1 MNWRDI
7 MKNLQLVKSENFGTV
22 QCDFWQDEEGNVLMT
37 REQIGRALGYSEP
50 RKAIQKIHERNKDR
64 LDKFSVVTKLTTTDG
79 KSYETYLYTPKG
91 IYEICRFS
99 RQPKADI
106 FMDWVWDV
114 VESIRRH
121 GAYMT
126 PEKIEEV
133 LMNPDTIIQLAT
145 ALKEEQQRRLQA
157 ERQIEEQKPK
167 VLFAEA
173 WEVSEQSILVGE
185 MAKLLVRNGLGD
197 MGQNRFFKWLRANG
211 YLHKTGEQ
219 YNLPTQ
225 KSIELG
231 IIEVKTRTIT
241 NTNGSVM
248 VTKTPKITVK
258 GQMYFLDK
266 FKEIMN
272 TEKVV

>member
-1 MNWRDI
+1 
-7 MKNLQLVKSENFGTV
+7 MKNLQLIKSKNFGTV
-22 QCDFWQDEEGNVLMT
+22 QCDFWRDNQGNILMT
-37 REQIGRALGYSEP
+37 REQIGRSLEYAYPSESI
-50 RKAIQKIHERNKDR
+50 AKIHERNKDR
-64 LDKFSVVTKLTTTDG
+64 LNKFSGLVKLTTPTG
-79 KSYETYLYTPKG
+79 GTQETYVYTTKG

-99 RQPKADI
+99 RQPKADM

-126 PEKIEEV
+126 PQKIEEV
-133 LMNPDTIIQLAT
+133 LMNPDTIIELAT
-145 ALKEEQQRRLQA
+145 RLKEEQQKRLAA

-173 WEVSEQSILVGE
+173 WEVSEHSILVGE
-185 MAKLLVRNGLGD
+185 MAKLLVRNGLQD
-197 MGQNRFFKWLRANG
+197 MGQNRFFKWLRDNG
-211 YLHKTGEQ
+211 YLHKNGEQ

-225 KSIELG
+225 KSIELELF
-231 IIEVKTRTIT
+231 EVKTRTIT

-258 GQMYFLDK
+258 GQMYFLNK
-266 FKEIMN
+266 FKEK
-272 TEKVV
+272 EVS